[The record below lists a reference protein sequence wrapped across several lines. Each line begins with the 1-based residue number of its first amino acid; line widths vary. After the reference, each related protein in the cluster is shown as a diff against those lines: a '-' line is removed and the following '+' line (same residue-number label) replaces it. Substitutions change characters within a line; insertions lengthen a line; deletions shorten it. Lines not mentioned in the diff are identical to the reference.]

1 MQRRG
6 DISIAF
12 PAKSDGQNSLHGL
25 SHVRTNKCQYRRTL
39 DFPKLLP
46 SPPWRSTGRPSLCW
60 LRQANWEEYNK
71 TEQLLSK
78 NIFVFFFFSVMTESV
93 SLDQMWYPHHLFPQW
108 RLDCV
113 KADHSPY
120 DHWLQLH
127 SHGACTVYRSHDLLA
142 ACTVISPEFFLFSPL
157 RAATPP
163 LLQSAG

>member
-108 RLDCV
+108 RLDCM
-113 KADHSPY
+113 KARQIIHLTTTGCSCTPMAPV
-120 DHWLQLH
+120 QCT
-127 SHGACTVYRSHDLLA
+127 GAMTCLLPA
-142 ACTVISPEFFLFSPL
+142 
-157 RAATPP
+157 
-163 LLQSAG
+163 Q